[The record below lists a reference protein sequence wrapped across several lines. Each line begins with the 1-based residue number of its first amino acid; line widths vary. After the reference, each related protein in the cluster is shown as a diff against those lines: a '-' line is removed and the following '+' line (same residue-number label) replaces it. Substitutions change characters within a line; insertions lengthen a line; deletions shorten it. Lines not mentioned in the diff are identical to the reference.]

1 MANAELNCAL
11 LAGGTGGAKLAVG
24 LRDILHGFDGE
35 PAERPGQLNVIANTG
50 DDIEIYDVHVS
61 PDPDLIS
68 FRLADAL
75 DERGFGVRGETHE
88 TMDRRRKAGE
98 EIWFELGDDDLAVCS
113 RRGAALA
120 DGKSLTEAHRLAMA
134 DYPTGGATVLPMCDE
149 PVRTVV
155 ETRSGSRGIQQF
167 LIQDQSEP
175 EIVRV
180 EFGGAEHAR
189 ATASVLAAVDTADLI
204 IVGPSNPIISIG
216 PILAVPGIREAI
228 EDSRAPVLAVSPF
241 VEGAVMKG
249 PTEKFLVAAGHEPE
263 VAGVAAYY
271 GDLVDAWVADEP
283 VIGRPHHLAS
293 VSMPDRQSTRA
304 VAAEI
309 LRYGASL

>member
-24 LRDILHGFDGE
+24 LRDILHGFDDE
-35 PAERPGQLNVIANTG
+35 PAEQPGQLNVIANTG

-75 DERGFGVRGETHE
+75 DERGFGVRGEAHQA
-88 TMDRRRKAGE
+88 MDLRRDAGE
-98 EIWFELGDDDLAVCS
+98 AVWFELGDDDLAVCAQ
-113 RRGAALA
+113 RAAALA
-120 DGKSLTEAHRLAMA
+120 DGKSLTEAHRMA
-134 DYPTGGATVLPMCDE
+134 IAAYPSGGAVVLPMCDE

-155 ETRSGSRGIQQF
+155 ETTIGPRGIQQF
-167 LIQDQSEP
+167 LIQDQSKP

-180 EFGGAEHAR
+180 EFEGAEHAR
-189 ATASVLAAVDTADLI
+189 ATNSVVDAIDMADLI
-204 IVGPSNPIISIG
+204 IIGPSNPIISIG

-228 EDSRAPVLAVSPF
+228 VESRAPVLAVSPF
-241 VEGAVMKG
+241 VDGAVLKG
-249 PTEKFLVAAGHEPE
+249 PTEKFLVAAGHEPN

-293 VSMPDRQSTRA
+293 VAMPDPLSTRA